1 MDIKLFSLCKQ
12 EVPQTETGKKHILKC
27 VRNFFPECE
36 EFTPFTSQKRML
48 LAAAQSLRAADIV
61 IIAVQNNMYNATKK
75 LLAQALGLKILKS
88 TAVFNSLKPLCESG
102 KISQQT
108 LNSNSAFPQG
118 SVIMPTEDMFN
129 CGFALSSGSQHII
142 YLPVEA
148 PRADEVVFGSLYDFF
163 ASICESDV
171 AKTGLNARH
180 RAIIK
185 RTADKLDEDSVKI
198 TFAASDVTD
207 TIESITSGISSAH
220 CFSFKAE
227 RPYYDDVLEN
237 LVTIARDLKSEQFST
252 FTAVFSDISIN
263 SETGEKSLKVAIADE
278 SGTNK
283 FTFFALENESDED
296 FILNC
301 IDKTMMILYN
311 YEKLSAIDT
320 SSDITTK
327 ADKTLR
333 KNLLYITA
341 GAIGA
346 STLIGLIL
354 SAFI

>member
-12 EVPQTETGKKHILKC
+12 EVPQTEAGKKHILKC
-27 VRNFFPECE
+27 VKTFFPECE
-36 EFTPFTSQKRML
+36 DFTPFTSQKRML

-75 LLAQALGLKILKS
+75 LLAQALGLKIMKS
-88 TAVFNSLKPLCESG
+88 TAVFNSLKPLLESG

-118 SVIMPTEDMFN
+118 SVIMPTDDMFN

-142 YLPVEA
+142 YLPAEA

-163 ASICESDV
+163 ASLCENDV
-171 AKTGLNARH
+171 AAAGLNKRH
-180 RAIIK
+180 KAIIK
-185 RTADKLDEDSVKI
+185 RTVDKLDEDSIKI
-198 TFAASDVTD
+198 TFAASGVTD
-207 TIESITSGISSAH
+207 IIENIVAGIASGH
-220 CFSFKAE
+220 CFSFNAE
-227 RPYYDDVLEN
+227 KPYYDDLTNN
-237 LVTIARDLKSEQFST
+237 LVTIARDIKNEQFST
-252 FTAVFSDISIN
+252 FTVAFSDIICCNESK
-263 SETGEKSLKVAIADE
+263 ERSLKAAIADE
-278 SGTNK
+278 SGTNT

-296 FILNC
+296 FVLNC
-301 IDKTMMILYN
+301 IDKTMLLLYN
-311 YEKLSAIDT
+311 YEKLSDFD
-320 SSDITTK
+320 SSAEVTTK

-333 KNLLYITA
+333 KNLLYLTA